1 MTLTFDDV
9 TYTRDSGAT
18 RVNAAGLIVGVDFS
32 TTSVT
37 FGTGPQTFTLA
48 ADANVNR
55 DWPIGSLVR
64 ATSQASPLGLM
75 NGTVTSYD
83 PVTQELVIEVT
94 ESTGTGTGTNWRI
107 GSLEFRRD
115 FDPVTLAPRGG
126 LVEGG
131 ATNLIAQSVDFSNGY
146 WQKSANC
153 MFEHGLDFFGTSWA
167 TKVTPQI
174 GQTTGA
180 DHIFRNGLITNINLV
195 RHNKIY
201 VKSDGVRY
209 VALSFLSSFNANP
222 TISAVYDLGTGQAV
236 ANPIYATGAGLLE
249 SEITNIKAFADGWWE
264 ISLASSRATPGYDQ
278 FRIGA
283 ASALS
288 TNNVST
294 FTGNG
299 VDGYLIALP
308 HAENTRYRVQSII
321 PTTTVSVSRAADL
334 LAVDGANFTQAYNQS
349 QGTLLV
355 ECIPTESLNSSAIA
369 SINDGTLDNEIRV
382 GQKQTGTRSSIR
394 AIASDG
400 VTDVMALNAAPNNVL
415 LSNGVY
421 LRETTNLSGL
431 VTSRA
436 SLGVASSNLSEF
448 VTVGTF
454 ESIRPT
460 LDAGNSFSEKSISS
474 SPLGGAHFGIGR
486 FVIGMQESSAGASG
500 VIVSTDG
507 LSFRRI
513 NIAGLTQNLNEVTSN
528 GVDQYVAVGNGGV
541 IYTSSDAENWV
552 AQVSGTATD
561 LRGCHFFGGRYVAV
575 AGLLAQSK
583 YSDDG
588 ITWLSVS
595 GLAAAYNDVYHN
607 GTDLWVAVG
616 SNGVISTSSDGITW
630 TQQTS
635 PVSTTLLGVHF
646 ADGLWVA
653 VGASGT
659 VVTSP
664 DGITWT
670 NRTATSGTASN
681 INEVNFFNGK
691 FYYAA
696 NGSAIAENTAA
707 GIVAGTTWTLR
718 TSTVSSGLIGIAT
731 NGSRLLICGT
741 AGAIVTSDDG
751 ITFTSRTGNNAT
763 LNGAAFGNGTY
774 VVVGNAINGSGLI
787 ATVDPVTFA
796 YQRRVSGVN
805 VSILSV
811 RFISGVFYAAASSG
825 RLFTSTDGITWSVI
839 ETGTTAALTDFASNG
854 TVNVASGTVGVI
866 RFATGLSGWA
876 SASGVPNV
884 SYGGISHANGLFVAV
899 GNSGTIITS
908 STGLSGS
915 WTQRTSGT
923 TANLFVVHY
932 STRDQQWYAAGDNGT
947 ILRSADAITWTSI
960 ANDAVG
966 AVVTNGEV
974 SVNPIAAKIIP
985 NKRNRIALS
994 WSSDGASLSVNGS
1007 VAALDPSL
1015 VMPIVDRI
1023 TIGRSG
1029 DSSNFLNAPFKV
1041 LKTYKA
1047 KVSDTELQAIT
1058 RI

>member
-9 TYTRDSGAT
+9 TYTRDSGGT

-32 TTSVT
+32 VSSVT

-55 DWPIGSLVR
+55 DWPVGSLVR

-83 PVTQELVIEVT
+83 PATQELVIEVT
-94 ESTGTGTGTNWRI
+94 ESTGTGTATNWRI

-131 ATNLIAQSVDFSNGY
+131 ATNVLLRSQDFENAY
-146 WQKSANC
+146 WNKVGGSIEAEKIISPDGSANADV
-153 MFEHGLDFFGTSWA
+153 FLPTAGSAIHRIDRGSVVPTGT
-167 TKVTPQI
+167 T
-174 GQTTGA
+174 
-180 DHIFRNGLITNINLV
+180 RTNIFFLKNL
-195 RHNKIY
+195 
-201 VKSDGVRY
+201 GCRY
-209 VALSFLSSFNANP
+209 VTLGASNTSSANAAFDLDDLLVIQP
-222 TISAVYDLGTGQAV
+222 TSDVVGSSYIYDAGNGWRICVYQTAAGSTINVLPTAV
-236 ANPIYATGAGLLE
+236 
-249 SEITNIKAFADGWWE
+249 FA
-264 ISLASSRATPGYDQ
+264 RA
-278 FRIGA
+278 GA
-283 ASALS
+283 ASSVDLAGTERLGIWGGM
-288 TNNVST
+288 VI
-294 FTGNG
+294 TG
-299 VDGYLIALP
+299 LID
-308 HAENTRYRVQSII
+308 RISYI

-355 ECIPTESLNSSAIA
+355 ECIPTDSVTSSAIA

-382 GQKQTGTRSSIR
+382 GQKQSGTRSSIR
-394 AIASDG
+394 AIATDG
-400 VTDVMALNAAPNNVL
+400 VTDLMGLNAAPNNVL
-415 LSNGVY
+415 IGNGVD
-421 LRETTNLSGL
+421 LRETTNSTGTGAVALAVASNEPSKFLTAGALDSIRGTIDSGD
-431 VTSRA
+431 SFAER
-436 SLGVASSNLSEF
+436 GISSNL
-448 VTVGTF
+448 
-454 ESIRPT
+454 
-460 LDAGNSFSEKSISS
+460 N
-474 SPLGGAHFGIGR
+474 GAHFGIGR
-486 FVIGMQESSAGASG
+486 FVIGTGTLATGGG

-513 NIAGLTQNLNEVTSN
+513 NIAGLTQTLNEVTSN

-552 AQVSGTATD
+552 PQTSGTTNA
-561 LRGCHFFGGRYVAV
+561 LNSVHFFGGRYVA
-575 AGLLAQSK
+575 ATSGTGASR
-583 YSDDG
+583 YSDNG
-588 ITWLSVS
+588 ITWTSIAGINLS
-595 GLAAAYNDVYHN
+595 AQDVYHN

-616 SNGVISTSSDGITW
+616 NGGIIHSSPDGITW
-630 TQQTS
+630 TARTS
-635 PVSTTLLGVHF
+635 GVAATLTGVHF

-653 VGASGT
+653 VGVLGT

-670 NRTATSGTASN
+670 DRTATSGTTQQ
-681 INEVNFFNGK
+681 ITEVNFFNGK
-691 FYYAA
+691 FYYV
-696 NGSAIAENTAA
+696 GLLQTVGENTAA

-718 TSTVSSGLIGIAT
+718 AANVTSTLIGIAT
-731 NGSRLLICGT
+731 NGSRLLICGS
-741 AGAIVTSDDG
+741 AGAIATSDNG
-751 ITFTSRTGNNAT
+751 INFTPRTGNNAT

-774 VVVGNAINGSGLI
+774 VVVGNAVNGSGLI

-805 VSILSV
+805 GTFGSV
-811 RFISGVFYAAASSG
+811 RFLNGAFYATVSLTVVRTILRSV
-825 RLFTSTDGITWSVI
+825 DGITWSTI
-839 ETGTTAALTDFASNG
+839 TAAGVTSEGYRDITLGNG
-854 TVNVASGTVGVI
+854 IYVSVGSGGSI
-866 RFATGLSGWA
+866 ATSSDGLSF
-876 SASGVPNV
+876 SRFVSGATTQTLEGV
-884 SYGGISHANGLFVAV
+884 SFANNLFVAV
-899 GNSGTIITS
+899 GNAGTIITS
-908 STGLSGS
+908 PDGTT
-915 WTQRTSGT
+915 WTLRTSGT
-923 TANLFVVHY
+923 TANLFAVHY

-1007 VAALDPSL
+1007 VASLDPSL

-1041 LKTYKA
+1041 LQTYKA